1 MSSPLLYSGS
11 PRFAGFIRRA
21 DGLLGLIAS
30 LILIVIMLLTCAD
43 VIGRYFLNMPIP
55 GAFEITE
62 LAMGALI
69 FVSLPLVTL
78 RREHVTVDLLTHIVP
93 KGLRVVQQSLL
104 DLLSIVCVGVIAWRV
119 WLKAVAMTSSG
130 DTTAT
135 LEIAVYPLVY
145 YMSIMTFLTA
155 GLIAMLAW
163 HDTFGAKN
171 DKTG

>member
-11 PRFAGFIRRA
+11 PRFAGFVQRA
-21 DGLLGLIAS
+21 DGLFGLIAA
-30 LILIVIMLLTCAD
+30 LILVAIMLLTCAD
-43 VIGRYFLNMPIP
+43 VIGRYFLNKPVP

-78 RREHVTVDLLTHIVP
+78 RREHVTVDLLAHLVP
-93 KGLRVVQQSLL
+93 KGFRVIQLLVL
-104 DLLSIVCVGVIAWRV
+104 DLLSIACVGVIGWRV
-119 WLKAVAMTSSG
+119 WLKAVEMGSSG
-130 DTTAT
+130 ETTAT

-155 GLIAMLAW
+155 VLIALLMWQDIFA
-163 HDTFGAKN
+163 AKK